1 VRKRGV
7 MIHCTPDNAQGRL
20 MKEHGRSVK
29 NVRTRGCLRQSAPA
43 PYKWARL
50 RWSCHMCK

>member
-20 MKEHGRSVK
+20 MKEHDRSVK
-29 NVRTRGCLRQSAPA
+29 NVRTRECLRQSAHT

-50 RWSCHMCK
+50 RWRCHMCK